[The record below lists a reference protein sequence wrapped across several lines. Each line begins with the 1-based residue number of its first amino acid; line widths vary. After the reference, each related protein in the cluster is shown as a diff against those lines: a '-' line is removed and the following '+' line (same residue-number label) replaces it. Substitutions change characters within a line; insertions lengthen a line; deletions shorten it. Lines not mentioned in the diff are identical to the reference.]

1 MSGGQGI
8 KIIPQTF
15 IKQTSKKQTPDAKAQ
30 IMQYQRT
37 PGKVPP
43 LSLPVNFRF
52 TKVMAI

>member
-30 IMQYQRT
+30 IMQYKRT